1 VKFYCPDCRQ
11 AVCPDCLPKHKA
23 HPFVASSHEFRE
35 QKLAEVKELRNV
47 VQTRQNELMDFIV
60 KLKER
65 KKEMKKNQ
73 AMQKGLLDECFGEI
87 RKCLDFY
94 Q

>member
-1 VKFYCPDCRQ
+1 
-11 AVCPDCLPKHKA
+11 
-23 HPFVASSHEFRE
+23 
-35 QKLAEVKELRNV
+35 
-47 VQTRQNELMDFIV
+47 MDFIV

-73 AMQKGLLDECFGEI
+73 ALQKSRLDECFGEI

-94 Q
+94 